1 MRFFTFLFLT
11 ALLAVSHTFAQW
23 SSDSLQNTPIIVHSG
38 DQVVPKIKATSDGG
52 CYISWYDNRN
62 GNYDVYLQ
70 RLNPQGEKLWASD
83 GLLIS
88 DHPQDTWVTD
98 YDLAVDQNDNAILVF
113 NDIRNGSDNGWDVFA
128 YKISPSGD
136 FLWGPD
142 GIGLSPVVNSESEMS
157 PKVTVTS
164 AGNYVFAWTRSGAE
178 DVVALQKLST
188 DGDKLWG
195 TDGISI
201 VGQQNSNASHPQL
214 VAAENDSVIVL
225 WKNMVGSYPSTKTFL
240 VVQKI
245 TPDGTFAWNAD
256 GVVVYDNGDISSYY
270 DPVICSDARSG
281 AFISWEEQPTS
292 SESYVSVGHVN
303 ADGSLAYP
311 VNGIKVATGSMQLHW
326 KPSIS
331 FNSSL
336 NKLFV
341 FWLETNSSQN
351 QYGIYGQKMDWAG
364 NRLWGDDGKVF
375 IPLGGRSISFISTA
389 GTDTSVY
396 VGYFQNSTANAYDE
410 GVKCF
415 LSDTNGGFIWG
426 PVILSA
432 AGLGQ
437 KDDLGL
443 SLNSRAQALFAWTDE
458 RNDNGDIYAQNINPD
473 GTLGL
478 LAANLSQS
486 EMLVPEKSILF
497 QNYPNPFNPTTSI
510 SYSVGNI
517 VETRHALSQPGHA
530 LSVQLIIYNALGQK
544 VATLVNAKQSPGNYT
559 VTFNA
564 SDLPGGVYF
573 YRLKIGSRTQT
584 RKMVFLK

>member
-11 ALLAVSHTFAQW
+11 ALLAVSNTFAQW

-38 DQVVPKIKATSDGG
+38 NQVVPKIKATSDGG

-142 GIGLSPVVNSESEMS
+142 GIGLSPAVNSESEMS

-178 DVVALQKLST
+178 DVVALQKLSSS
-188 DGDKLWG
+188 GDKLWG
-195 TDGISI
+195 TDGITI
-201 VGQQNSNASHPQL
+201 VGQQSSDASHPQL
-214 VAAENDSVIVL
+214 VAADDDSVIVL

-240 VVQKI
+240 MVQKL
-245 TPDGTFAWNAD
+245 TPGGTFAWGAD
-256 GVVVYDNGDISSYY
+256 GVVVYNNGDISSYY

-281 AFISWEEQPTS
+281 AFIAWEEQPTS

-311 VNGIKVATGSMQLHW
+311 VNGIKVATGSAQLHW

-336 NKLFV
+336 NELFV

-351 QYGIYGQKMDWAG
+351 QYGIYGQKMDWSG

-375 IPLGGRSISFISTA
+375 IPMGDRSISFISTA
-389 GTDTSVY
+389 GTDTSIY

-432 AGLGQ
+432 AALGQ

-458 RNDNGDIYAQNINPD
+458 RNDSGDIYAQNINPD

-486 EMLVPEKSILF
+486 KTLVPEKSILF
-497 QNYPNPFNPTTSI
+497 QNYPNPFNPTTTI

-517 VETRHALSQPGHA
+517 VKARHA

-564 SDLPGGVYF
+564 SNLRSGVYF
-573 YRLKIGSRTQT
+573 YRLTVGSRTQT